1 MFAFLPSLGW
11 QEMLLL
17 LVIGLLL
24 YGRNLPEAGRKLGIA
39 VSKLKR
45 GFDEFKR
52 QIDADADVKDI
63 KRTFQDTAGDLR
75 RARDAQQRLR
85 DPVQAAKSMARD
97 AMLAPPPDAERREPG
112 TVADAQDDAGESTPA
127 AGTGGEAP
135 RPARRT
141 EE

>member
-85 DPVQAAKSMARD
+85 DPMQTAKSMARD

-112 TVADAQDDAGESTPA
+112 TVDDAQGDTNESTPA
-127 AGTGGEAP
+127 ASTGREAP
-135 RPARRT
+135 GSTRRS